1 MESILMLG
9 RLLSFISLL
18 VFPQL
23 LGVLVYFRLTRL
35 PNWIAVTLAALT
47 PPLVFFF
54 LSPVFFFAGMR
65 EAQAKG
71 ELTCGMPAMAALM
84 MVFTGS
90 IAEFLGGLIVQSVL
104 NAYRRRS
111 L

>member
-1 MESILMLG
+1 MLYLLRQMTPGVYSWEFTKQIPFASLSIQKDNNTFIRIAKSRNGGGDMESILMLG

-54 LSPVFFFAGMR
+54 LSPVF
-65 EAQAKG
+65 
-71 ELTCGMPAMAALM
+71 
-84 MVFTGS
+84 S
-90 IAEFLGGLIVQSVL
+90 SLG
-104 NAYRRRS
+104 
-111 L
+111 